1 MIRNLSLTASLLVI
15 SLTAACAQENTVGS
29 PDRAATE
36 EIVREY
42 ILANPE
48 IIEDALI
55 ALERK
60 RVEAE
65 EESKRE
71 LVKANS
77 ELIFNSSAD
86 HSIGPD
92 DAPVTVV
99 EFFDYRCG
107 PCRGSLPTISA
118 LPERYKGQV
127 RVVFKEFPILS
138 TESRIASLAA
148 LAAGRQGKYFEMHQA
163 LMQSPSRFKE
173 EDIVK
178 VAKDI
183 GLDMAK
189 WQEDRADKAFRD
201 QVDRNHF
208 LAQTIG
214 ANATPSFVI
223 GDTLFSGLDPAKL
236 ETLITEG
243 IAKAG

>member
-1 MIRNLSLTASLLVI
+1 MIRKFALATSLVALSLTV
-15 SLTAACAQENTVGS
+15 ACAQESAPN
-29 PDRAATE
+29 RAVTE
-36 EIVREY
+36 EIIKEY

-60 RVEAE
+60 RIAAE
-65 EESKRE
+65 EEAKRE
-71 LVKANS
+71 LVKANT
-77 ELIFNSSAD
+77 ELIFNTSAD
-86 HSIGPD
+86 YSIGPD
-92 DAPVTVV
+92 EAPVTVV

-107 PCRGSLPTISA
+107 PCRGSLDTISA
-118 LPERYKGQV
+118 LPERYNGQV

-163 LMQSPSRFKE
+163 LMQSPSRFQDG
-173 EDIVK
+173 DIVK
-178 VAKDI
+178 IAKDI

-189 WQEDRADKAFRD
+189 WEEDRKDKSFRD
-201 QVDRNHF
+201 QIDKNHF

-214 ANATPSFVI
+214 ANATPTFII
-223 GDTLFSGLDPAKL
+223 GDTLFSGLDPNKL
-236 ETLITEG
+236 ETLIAEG